1 MPSLEAAAVAINI
14 TGVWL
19 TARRNMMCWPVGMVG
34 VILYLRQFYLWHLYG
49 DMLLQAIYCIILGYG
64 WYSWRT
70 PKKAPKKQNHFHS
83 LIPRN
88 LRTQVVLT
96 ACIGLPVGWGFSH
109 FTNDPQPYIDS
120 VLMCLSLLASLW
132 TTRKYMENW
141 YLWIFVDFI
150 YAWLFLYR
158 TDFLTASLYTVFSL
172 LAMYGV
178 FTWKRDI
185 NTH

>member
-14 TGVWL
+14 AGVWL
-19 TARRNMMCWPVGMVG
+19 TARRSMMCWPVGMVG

-49 DMLLQAIYCIILGYG
+49 DMLLQAVYFIILGYG

-70 PKKAPKKQNHFHS
+70 PKNTPKEQSHFQS

-88 LRTQVVLT
+88 LITQVALT
-96 ACIGLPVGWGFSH
+96 ACMGLPVGWAFSH
-109 FTNDPQPYIDS
+109 FTDDPQPYIDS

-132 TTRKYMENW
+132 TTRKYIENW

-150 YAWLFLYR
+150 YTWLFLYR
-158 TDFLTASLYTVFSL
+158 TDFLTASLYAVFAL
-172 LAMYGV
+172 LAIYGAC
-178 FTWKRDI
+178 TWRRDMQ
-185 NTH
+185 TH